1 MEFLLPT
8 PTLARGPAV
17 EERGVGLRETYQ
29 RPEACSLQP
38 PGLWEGAGPVQSP
51 PAVPAAQRVHWLGL
65 PSNVPPGGVTQ
76 CGALDCFC
84 SARRLPLR
92 PRRASNGQ
100 KALPRSVQA
109 SGRQRLP
116 LCFLGTESFLCGAH
130 AARSPSLSSEEAWEQ
145 PGRVCPRQKDFS
157 SQRFLRHLC

>member
-84 SARRLPLR
+84 SAHKFCVHKVPVFYNDILLFSPIRTTQQILT
-92 PRRASNGQ
+92 Q
-100 KALPRSVQA
+100 
-109 SGRQRLP
+109 
-116 LCFLGTESFLCGAH
+116 GTL
-130 AARSPSLSSEEAWEQ
+130 LS
-145 PGRVCPRQKDFS
+145 
-157 SQRFLRHLC
+157 